1 MRSRWWRAI
10 PSLFSMPR
18 VHRESA
24 CTPPRPRHGCRA
36 GGYDPRLIDITGNI
50 ISPCVKSFSRL
61 RLQPCL
67 ASALLPWPSPPPALP
82 TSARTAADLAAI
94 CLPDAQAS
102 QRLQAIAYC
111 QGFVTAAGQYHALL
125 HRPGGPWRP
134 LYCLPD
140 PTPSVAQTAIAFATW
155 VQQNS
160 QYGNEPPLDGL
171 IRWVELTRFR
181 GRFAG

>member
-1 MRSRWWRAI
+1 MCKIVFPA
-10 PSLFSMPR
+10 
-18 VHRESA
+18 A
-24 CTPPRPRHGCRA
+24 
-36 GGYDPRLIDITGNI
+36 
-50 ISPCVKSFSRL
+50 
-61 RLQPCL
+61 L
-67 ASALLPWPSPPPALP
+67 AALLGISAPALAEPAPALP

-160 QYGNEPPLDGL
+160 QYGNEPALDGL
-171 IRWVELTRFR
+171 IRWAQLAYPCPPEPPAPARAR
-181 GRFAG
+181 PAR